1 MRANDGF
8 GFVEIIV
15 ATLIAAVC
23 SIPIMMMIS
32 SSRSE
37 TSKAINYLRAMELA
51 NEALEWAMIATDTAN
66 LDKNLSG
73 CGGSLIVDVGGG
85 TTGPADVDTT
95 EPQNPKWDADGIIS
109 KDIGYSE
116 QYNTAYFIRSISVV
130 PVTADAGS
138 ECLGAGYLSEVRVEV
153 RWNEGRAPT
162 NLMDP
167 SGERMRKITL
177 TTLVTHD
184 NRIDY

>member
-1 MRANDGF
+1 MRARKGF

-23 SIPIMMMIS
+23 SIPIIMMVS

-66 LDKNLSG
+66 LDTNLSG

-85 TTGPADVDTT
+85 TLGPADVDTID
-95 EPQNPKWDADGIIS
+95 PLNPKWDADGIIS
-109 KDIGYSE
+109 RDIGYSD
-116 QYNTAYFIRSISVV
+116 QYNTAYFLRSISVV
-130 PVTADAGS
+130 PVTSGM
-138 ECLGAGYLSEVRVEV
+138 GAGYMSEVRVEV
-153 RWNEGRAPT
+153 KWNEGRAPT

-167 SGERMRKITL
+167 AGDRMRKITL

>member
-1 MRANDGF
+1 MNVRNGF

-23 SIPIMMMIS
+23 SIPIIMMVS

-51 NEALEWAMIATDTAN
+51 NEALEWAMIATDTEN
-66 LDKNLSG
+66 LNTNLSG

-85 TTGPADVDTT
+85 TLGPAGVDAVGSV
-95 EPQNPKWDADGIIS
+95 NPKWEADGIIARN
-109 KDIGYSE
+109 IGYSG
-116 QYNTAYFIRSISVV
+116 QYNTAYFLRSISVV
-130 PVTADAGS
+130 PIDSGI
-138 ECLGAGYLSEVRVEV
+138 GAGYLSEVRVEV
-153 RWNEGRAPT
+153 KWNEGRAPT

-167 SGERMRKITL
+167 AGDRMRKITL

-184 NRIDY
+184 NHIEY